1 MNTEASSAA
10 AMIPPKIQTNRR
22 AFAMMLMVVGSVV
35 ISFGGLIV
43 RNIEMADAWQINFY
57 RSIAFISAML
67 IVIAFEHR
75 EQTVA
80 RIRAIG
86 FPGIWAGCVLGMA
99 GVAFMQALTTT
110 TVANTSFTMSAIPF
124 ITAGLAR
131 FFLKERLTNLTLIAM
146 ILAAIGVIVMVV
158 DGFMEAGN
166 QETAS
171 VYGNFMAIVTAIGF
185 AVFAIMVRA
194 NRHIDMLPSL
204 LVGGM
209 FVIIVSLVVSFDD
222 LSISWRDLLLC
233 FLLGGIV
240 SGFGHWV
247 FVVASR
253 HLLAA
258 ELTLF
263 MLFEFALA
271 PLWVWQFIGE
281 TPTNMALS
289 GGVIVIVSVIARTL
303 LEPREKTGKNTDA

>member
-1 MNTEASSAA
+1 MNTKASSAVT
-10 AMIPPKIQTNRR
+10 MTPSKIQTDRR

-57 RSIAFISAML
+57 RSIAFVGAIL
-67 IVIAFEHR
+67 IVIALEHR
-75 EQTVA
+75 GQTVA

-86 FPGIWAGCVLGMA
+86 FPGIWAGFILGIA

-110 TVANTSFTMSAIPF
+110 TIANTMFTMSAIPF

-131 FFLKERLTNLTLIAM
+131 LFLKERLTNLTLIAM
-146 ILAAIGVIVMVV
+146 ILAAIGVVIMVV
-158 DGFMEAGN
+158 DGFGVG
-166 QETAS
+166 S
-171 VYGNFMAIVTAIGF
+171 VYGNIMAIITAIGF
-185 AVFAIMVRA
+185 AIFAIMVRA

-204 LVGGM
+204 LVGGL
-209 FVIIVSLVVSFDD
+209 FVIVVSLVVSFDN
-222 LSISWRDLLLC
+222 LSISWRDMLLC
-233 FLLGGIV
+233 FLLGGIL

-253 HLLAA
+253 HLMAA

-263 MLFEFALA
+263 MLFEFALG

-281 TPTNMALS
+281 TPTNWALL

-303 LEPREKTGKNTDA
+303 LEPREKTDKNTGT

>member
-1 MNTEASSAA
+1 MNTQTNSAATATTA
-10 AMIPPKIQTNRR
+10 AMIPSNTQTNRR

-43 RNIEMADAWQINFY
+43 RNIEFADAWQINFY
-57 RSIAFISAML
+57 RSIAFASAIL

-75 EQTVA
+75 RHTVS
-80 RIRAIG
+80 RIQAIG
-86 FPGIWAGCVLGMA
+86 YPGIWAGFILGIA

-110 TVANTSFTMSAIPF
+110 TIANTMFTMSAIPF

-131 FFLKERLTNLTLIAM
+131 FFLKERLNNLTLITM
-146 ILAAIGVIVMVV
+146 VLAAIGVVVMVV
-158 DGFMEAGN
+158 DSFGMG
-166 QETAS
+166 S
-171 VYGNFMAIVTAIGF
+171 VYGNIMAIITAIGF
-185 AVFAIMVRA
+185 ALFAIMVRA
-194 NRHIDMLPSL
+194 YRHIDMLPSL
-204 LVGGM
+204 LVAGL
-209 FVIIVSLVVSFDD
+209 FVIVVSIVASFDD
-222 LSISWRDLLLC
+222 LSISWTDMLLC
-233 FLLGGIV
+233 FLLGGIL

-253 HLLAA
+253 HLMAA

-281 TPTNMALS
+281 TPTTLALS
-289 GGVIVIVSVIARTL
+289 GGGIVIVSVIARTL
-303 LEPREKTGKNTDA
+303 FELNGKARKKTDA

>member
-1 MNTEASSAA
+1 MNTQTNSAATATTA
-10 AMIPPKIQTNRR
+10 AMIPSNTQTNRR

-43 RNIEMADAWQINFY
+43 RNIEFADAWQINFY
-57 RSIAFISAML
+57 RSIAFASAIL

-75 EQTVA
+75 RHTVS

-86 FPGIWAGCVLGMA
+86 YPGIWAGFILGIA

-110 TVANTSFTMSAIPF
+110 TIANTMFTMSAIPF

-131 FFLKERLTNLTLIAM
+131 FFLKERLNNLTLITM
-146 ILAAIGVIVMVV
+146 VLAAIGVVVMVV
-158 DGFMEAGN
+158 DSFGMG
-166 QETAS
+166 S
-171 VYGNFMAIVTAIGF
+171 VYGNIMAIITAIGF
-185 AVFAIMVRA
+185 ALFAIMVRA
-194 NRHIDMLPSL
+194 YRHIDMLPSL
-204 LVGGM
+204 LVAGL
-209 FVIIVSLVVSFDD
+209 FVIVVSIVASFDD
-222 LSISWRDLLLC
+222 LSISWTDMLLC
-233 FLLGGIV
+233 FLLGGV
-240 SGFGHWV
+240 LSGFGHWV

-253 HLLAA
+253 HLMAA

-281 TPTNMALS
+281 TPTTLALS
-289 GGVIVIVSVIARTL
+289 GGGIVIVSVIARTL
-303 LEPREKTGKNTDA
+303 FELNGKARKKTDA

>member
-1 MNTEASSAA
+1 MNTQTNSAATATTA
-10 AMIPPKIQTNRR
+10 AMIPSNTQTNRR

-43 RNIEMADAWQINFY
+43 RNIEFADAWQINFY
-57 RSIAFISAML
+57 RSIAFAGAIL

-75 EQTVA
+75 RHTVS

-86 FPGIWAGCVLGMA
+86 YPGIWAGVILGIA

-110 TVANTSFTMSAIPF
+110 TIANTMFTMSAIPF

-131 FFLKERLTNLTLIAM
+131 FFLKERLNNLTLITM
-146 ILAAIGVIVMVV
+146 VLAAIGVVVMVV
-158 DGFMEAGN
+158 DSFGMG
-166 QETAS
+166 S
-171 VYGNFMAIVTAIGF
+171 VYGNIMAIITAIGF
-185 AVFAIMVRA
+185 ALFAIMVRA
-194 NRHIDMLPSL
+194 YRHIDMLPSL
-204 LVGGM
+204 LVAGL
-209 FVIIVSLVVSFDD
+209 FVIVVSIVASFDD
-222 LSISWRDLLLC
+222 LSISWTDMLLC
-233 FLLGGIV
+233 FLLGGIL

-253 HLLAA
+253 HLMAA

-281 TPTNMALS
+281 TPTTLALS
-289 GGVIVIVSVIARTL
+289 GGGIVIVSVIARTL
-303 LEPREKTGKNTDA
+303 FELNGKARKKTDA